1 MSIKLGRVD
10 SWHARHQRAQRK
22 ARVKDFVGWLLVVLF
37 IIVWIVVVAYLLT
50 SVGAL

>member
-22 ARVKDFVGWLLVVLF
+22 ARVKYFVGWLLVALF
-37 IIVWIVVVAYLLT
+37 LIAWFALVSYLLT
-50 SVGAL
+50 SGGAL